1 MTLEER
7 LAECCGEV
15 ELLTAVMDLV
25 NSPEDCH
32 LVTGPVEPV
41 VATVQSQS
49 SCHPGVSGV
58 PGQVNKA
65 VVLVD
70 VNIEAQHGGLGQQAS
85 RRHEETGG
93 DARHTETAPVYI
105 AASRD
110 W

>member
-1 MTLEER
+1 MIWTNAR
-7 LAECCGEV
+7 
-15 ELLTAVMDLV
+15 
-25 NSPEDCH
+25 SPLRH
-32 LVTGPVEPV
+32 LVTGSVEPV

-49 SCHPGVSGV
+49 SRNPGVSGV

-70 VNIEAQHGGLGQQAS
+70 VNIQAQHGGLGQQAS

-93 DARHTETAPVYI
+93 DARHTETAPVYT
-105 AASRD
+105 AASQD